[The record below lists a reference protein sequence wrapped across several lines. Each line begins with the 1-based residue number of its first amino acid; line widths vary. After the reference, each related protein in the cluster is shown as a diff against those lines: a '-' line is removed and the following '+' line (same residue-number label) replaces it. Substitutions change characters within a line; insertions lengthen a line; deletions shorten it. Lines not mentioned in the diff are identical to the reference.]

1 MSTSTRRT
9 IGGTHILQPRLL
21 WKYEFLCCFMGCLS
35 STDLEGLT
43 QEIDDISR
51 LRHNYSSWSVK
62 SSKALSAALRHDNN
76 LKIGRYMEATLEDL
90 HAHARLRPFDWRPRK
105 FFAFL
110 MANSK
115 GRFSLCV
122 APRALVFDRFFD
134 WDFDISVGAIQEDTP
149 ARRVKSQ
156 RRHWGNVLQQKDAGS
171 WG

>member
-1 MSTSTRRT
+1 
-9 IGGTHILQPRLL
+9 
-21 WKYEFLCCFMGCLS
+21 MGCLS